1 MAINKIQFQEGYS
14 LFELFDNY
22 GTDEQC
28 RQALFDWKFP
38 NGFICPECGAGS
50 YCSLDKRN
58 LYQCNHCH
66 HQTSVT
72 CGTIFDST
80 KLPLNKWFLAIH
92 LMTQMKTSISALEL
106 KRQLKVNYKTAWSMK
121 QKIMQVMKEQDD
133 SKPLSG
139 VIQIDDVYWG
149 GENRGGTR
157 GRGSE
162 NKTPF
167 VAAVSTNDD
176 GHPIAM
182 NFNVVKGFTSDEIER
197 WANDHLKPGCTV
209 HSDGLSCFPAVE
221 DAGCAHIRHVT
232 GGGRKSVDQPEFVW
246 NNTMISNVK
255 TAMGGTCHSINS
267 RHLPRYLAEF
277 CYRFN
282 RRFDLRQMMPRF
294 LCVAMRT
301 PPMPGRLLKLAEPYG

>member
-1 MAINKIQFQEGYS
+1 MTINKIQFQEGYS

-28 RQALFDWKFP
+28 RRALFHWKFP
-38 NGFICPECGAGS
+38 DGFVCPECS
-50 YCSLDKRN
+50 SKTYCFLENRN
-58 LYQCNHCH
+58 LYQCNRCH
-66 HQTSVT
+66 HQTSAT

-80 KLPLNKWFLAIH
+80 KLPLQKWFLAIH
-92 LMTQMKTSISALEL
+92 LMTQMKTAISALEL
-106 KRQLKVNYKTAWSMK
+106 KRQLKVSYKTAWSIK

-133 SKPLSG
+133 STPLSG
-139 VIQIDDVYWG
+139 IIQIDDVYWG
-149 GENRGGTR
+149 GENRGGSR

-167 VAAVSTNDD
+167 VAAVSTNED

-182 NFNVVKGFTSDEIER
+182 NFNVVKGFTSDEIGR
-197 WANDHLKPGCTV
+197 WASDHLEPGSIV

-221 DAGCAHIRHVT
+221 EADCEHVRYVT
-232 GGGRKSVDQPEFVW
+232 GGGRRSVDKAEFIW
-246 NNTMISNVK
+246 INTMIGNVK
-255 TAMGGTCHSINS
+255 TAMGGTYHSINS

-301 PPMPGRLLKLAEPYG
+301 PPMPGRLLKLAELYG